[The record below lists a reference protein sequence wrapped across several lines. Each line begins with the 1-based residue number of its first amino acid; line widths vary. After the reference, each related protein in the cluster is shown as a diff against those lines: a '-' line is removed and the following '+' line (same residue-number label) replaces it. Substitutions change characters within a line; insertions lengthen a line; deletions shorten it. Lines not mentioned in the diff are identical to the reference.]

1 MHGHDVS
8 PAPEAFPSVA
18 AVPSLIYPN
27 RGAGSDTTA
36 IALRA
41 VVYFLC
47 KNPDKLHKLQSELD
61 EAESDGR
68 LSEPITYAEAMNLPY
83 LQAVLKEAMRLHPS
97 TGFTMARVVP
107 KGGTVLLGHSL
118 PEGVSDFVLLP
129 RHS

>member
-1 MHGHDVS
+1 MTFGS
-8 PAPEAFPSVA
+8 PQSHY
-18 AVPSLIYPN
+18 YPD

-47 KNPDKLHKLQSELD
+47 KNPGKLRKLQSELD
-61 EAESDGR
+61 DAEKNGK
-68 LSEPITYAEAMNLPY
+68 LSEPITYAEALSLAY

-118 PEGVSDFVLLP
+118 PEGVSTCASVLFLFLLFGFCYVT
-129 RHS
+129 RS

>member
-1 MHGHDVS
+1 LA
-8 PAPEAFPSVA
+8 APR
-18 AVPSLIYPN
+18 LIILPD

-47 KNPDKLHKLQSELD
+47 KNPDKLRKLQSEID
-61 EAESDGR
+61 DAEKNGK
-68 LSEPITYAEAMNLPY
+68 LSEPVTYAEALSLAY
-83 LQAVLKEAMRLHPS
+83 LQAALKEAMRLHPS

-118 PEGVSDFVLLP
+118 PEGVSACASLLFFSP
-129 RHS
+129 MPLSQ